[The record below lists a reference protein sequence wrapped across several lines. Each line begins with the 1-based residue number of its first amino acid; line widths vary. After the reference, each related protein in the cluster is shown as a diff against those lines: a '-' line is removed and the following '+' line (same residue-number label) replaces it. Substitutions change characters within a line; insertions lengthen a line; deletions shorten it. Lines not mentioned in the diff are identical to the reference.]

1 MRKLWI
7 FVLLVVMTLLSSQTF
22 WYLENV
28 VYCNLENE
36 NVIVFLKNEW
46 WTVKCQTYLNTLYQL
61 AMKKYGEISAIRSYI
76 NQWDDVY
83 YRKEILEEKKS
94 EFIQFVNYRSQIKMA
109 MDKFEWLLFDKYYNM
124 MQKPMKNYYSDLEV
138 QYYILINQKPELRT
152 SNYSLKLA
160 QLEQQMWNVKHILGA
175 KKLDNIVEVLSSY
188 LYLKK
193 EIEWK

>member
-1 MRKLWI
+1 MFLFEVKWMRKFWI

-124 MQKPMKNYYSDLEV
+124 MQKPM
-138 QYYILINQKPELRT
+138 
-152 SNYSLKLA
+152 
-160 QLEQQMWNVKHILGA
+160 NV
-175 KKLDNIVEVLSSY
+175 SS
-188 LYLKK
+188 
-193 EIEWK
+193 

>member
-1 MRKLWI
+1 MRKFWI

-124 MQKPMKNYYSDLEV
+124 MQKPMKNYYLDLEV
-138 QYYILINQKPELRT
+138 Q
-152 SNYSLKLA
+152 
-160 QLEQQMWNVKHILGA
+160 
-175 KKLDNIVEVLSSY
+175 
-188 LYLKK
+188 
-193 EIEWK
+193 